1 MSRSPFDAAM
11 AQMHR
16 AMNATP
22 EELEAFLRVAVES
35 SEANTYVRDMRA
47 EVAALRAVVARVE
60 ELADELDESAVD
72 FAAYDAGA
80 RYAAERIRTVLGS
93 TDSDPAATERQGEA
107 EGAGD
112 GV

>member
-1 MSRSPFDAAM
+1 MSPN
-11 AQMHR
+11 Q
-16 AMNATP
+16 
-22 EELEAFLRVAVES
+22 
-35 SEANTYVRDMRA
+35 YVSDLRA

-60 ELADELDESAVD
+60 ELADELVYVGHALREALNPVQ
-72 FAAYDAGA
+72 
-80 RYAAERIRTVLGS
+80 GS

>member
-1 MSRSPFDAAM
+1 VSPN
-11 AQMHR
+11 QYL
-16 AMNATP
+16 T
-22 EELEAFLRVAVES
+22 
-35 SEANTYVRDMRA
+35 DMRA

-60 ELADELDESAVD
+60 GLCQAWEATAQPR
-72 FAAYDAGA
+72 AYALRWA
-80 RYAAERIRTVLGS
+80 LGS